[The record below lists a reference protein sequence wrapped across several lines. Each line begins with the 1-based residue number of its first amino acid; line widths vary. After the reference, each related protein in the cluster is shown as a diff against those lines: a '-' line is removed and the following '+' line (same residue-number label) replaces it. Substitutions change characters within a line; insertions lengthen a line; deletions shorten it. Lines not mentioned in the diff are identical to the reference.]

1 MKGFLGTLKNSLDS
15 KERDLS
21 SGEFSKEKSNLSS
34 VSLKKGDLT
43 SKDSLETKRGLEAL
57 VGDEERL
64 GAAGRGLWA
73 AGRDLGAAGRGLDG
87 AE

>member
-15 KERDLS
+15 TERNLS

-57 VGDEERL
+57 EGVAALNGVEERL
-64 GAAGRGLWA
+64 GEEVR
-73 AGRDLGAAGRGLDG
+73 LGAEGRGLDG